1 LARVNESPTRL
12 HAVPRREVASDST
25 PPLLE
30 FRELRYF
37 VVLCEELHFSRAAD
51 RLHISQSPLSQA
63 IAQLERK
70 LGTKL
75 LDRSSRHVQ
84 LTDAGSVLLEHGR
97 RLLREAEEAVGATR
111 RAGAG
116 EVGSIRLAVGAVS
129 HEAVLPALR
138 HALDQRLPG
147 LTVEVAEL
155 SADEIV
161 DAVLHGAADAA
172 LMTFAPANDEIELKL
187 LRRDSPVA
195 VFGPG
200 HPLSGRS
207 VVTVAELAR
216 HRLILPPRT
225 PSTGTHEMVLAMFHA
240 HRPAAVRTA
249 DDHSGEW
256 WEALQTGEA
265 FAVTPSAG
273 AVSGDLITVP
283 IENSNIE
290 FAISLIWS
298 RQTPPRV
305 LQGLLEAADAMIA
318 DNGWG

>member
-1 LARVNESPTRL
+1 MSHASRRWLSGYLACVNESPTRL

-116 EVGSIRLAVGAVS
+116 EGGSIRLRS
-129 HEAVLPALR
+129 EEHTSEPQSR
-138 HALDQRLPG
+138 R
-147 LTVEVAEL
+147 EV
-155 SADEIV
+155 V
-161 DAVLHGAADAA
+161 C
-172 LMTFAPANDEIELKL
+172 
-187 LRRDSPVA
+187 RR
-195 VFGPG
+195 
-200 HPLSGRS
+200 
-207 VVTVAELAR
+207 
-216 HRLILPPRT
+216 
-225 PSTGTHEMVLAMFHA
+225 
-240 HRPAAVRTA
+240 
-249 DDHSGEW
+249 
-256 WEALQTGEA
+256 
-265 FAVTPSAG
+265 
-273 AVSGDLITVP
+273 
-283 IENSNIE
+283 
-290 FAISLIWS
+290 
-298 RQTPPRV
+298 
-305 LQGLLEAADAMIA
+305 
-318 DNGWG
+318 